1 MKAFL
6 STLALA
12 MGVVLS
18 TLPAR
23 AAIVSCSGI
32 NAAGYKVLVDDIV
45 PSSGTAA
52 SPLMQ
57 PLIHRLDA
65 NLEQLKVE
73 TGLPLTV
80 VRCAKRL
87 PEDPADFRKPLV
99 EDLNAR
105 QVVLEIWGTTTS
117 VVDGTERYQEASIGY
132 ALIPVRFYEFNASD
146 PPGVFLVPR
155 RARSVSSVDD
165 LVRLVDQAGS
175 LKAYVAVGAGT
186 RLLRTRA
193 YDDARSQLCRAEAL
207 LASQR
212 PQSPTADARLLEYVR
227 RLAGQ
232 SVTAARQDANY
243 QGPLKLLP
251 IGAGMGCG
259 TTR

>member
-1 MKAFL
+1 MRPFPSA
-6 STLALA
+6 LALA
-12 MGVVLS
+12 LGAAVS
-18 TLPAR
+18 TIPVR
-23 AAIVSCSGI
+23 AAIVSCSGV
-32 NAAGYKVLVDDIV
+32 NTPGYKVLLDDIV

-65 NLEQLKVE
+65 NLEQLRVE

-80 VRCAKRL
+80 VRCARRL

-105 QVVLEIWGTTTS
+105 QVVLEIWGTTTP
-117 VVDGTERYQEASIGY
+117 VVDGAERYEEASIGY
-132 ALIPVRFYEFNASD
+132 ALIPIRFYEFNASD
-146 PPGVFLVPR
+146 PPGVFMVPR

-175 LKAYVAVGAGT
+175 LKSYVAVGAGT

-193 YDDARSQLCRAEAL
+193 YDDARAQLCRAEAL

-212 PQSPTADARLLEYVR
+212 PQSLTADARLLEYVR

-232 SVTAARQDANY
+232 TVTAARQDANY

-251 IGAGMGCG
+251 IGAGAGCG
-259 TTR
+259 ATR